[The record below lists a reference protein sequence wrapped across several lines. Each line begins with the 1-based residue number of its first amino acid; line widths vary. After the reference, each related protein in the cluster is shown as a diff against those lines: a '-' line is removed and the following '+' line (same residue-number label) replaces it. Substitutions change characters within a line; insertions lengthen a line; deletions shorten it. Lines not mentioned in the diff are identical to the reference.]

1 MNAFIKQMEL
11 TFWNIAIPMLT
22 RSQAVRSIIQKSISA
37 CQEKK
42 FAYQAGDFPVTA
54 DLGRRGLA
62 LPFSGMMSEEQVDL
76 VCRTLAECL

>member
-1 MNAFIKQMEL
+1 MENIMNAFIKQMEL

-42 FAYQAGDFPVTA
+42 FAYQAAVVTVIA
-54 DLGRRGLA
+54 CAGFAAGL
-62 LPFSGMMSEEQVDL
+62 
-76 VCRTLAECL
+76 LAYSVSLLFL